1 LARRI
6 VRPDLAGWWR
16 DRLPD
21 PWDTRP
27 IDTRPDWVCE
37 IRSPSNAAVDRVR
50 KSRLYAEHG
59 VPFYWIV
66 DPAERTLEARRLVEG
81 SWLEVGTFD
90 ATSVARTAPFETI
103 ELDVGRLFP
112 PPRTG

>member
-1 LARRI
+1 M
-6 VRPDLAGWWR
+6 RPDLAGWWR